1 MKILPPLAVLVVD
14 LTNGFTDPSE
24 PLGLELG
31 DVVARTN
38 ELTAWAREREIPVF
52 FTILTSGNAAW
63 ERKLPGI
70 GALGAGTRS
79 GRARRPAGAH
89 AGRAR
94 RPPHLGV
101 RVLGHGPRQPA
112 CRVSAR

>member
-1 MKILPPLAVLVVD
+1 MLVVD

-70 GALGAGTRS
+70 GALGGGPERPSSTAGWCARRTSPSSTAPRRPRS
-79 GRARRPAGAH
+79 RARTSS
-89 AGRAR
+89 
-94 RPPHLGV
+94 
-101 RVLGHGPRQPA
+101 PA